1 MTVEQIIN
9 EILIEWAYRVN
20 NGTPSPKNSE
30 HISVLSEVLSE
41 MGLSAI
47 KDELLENLIGEET
60 KYKNPVLNK
69 IIKYKSDSGEDKE
82 GIVGNLLRL
91 KKGTPGRDAA
101 EKTLPPE
108 GTPERDS
115 MNKELGSQRGDTTQ
129 TPKAGDGE
137 KEQPKADA
145 DTQAAQAKM
154 FTSDPVA
161 KAAIE
166 KEKDTMDKVAKADA
180 EADSQ
185 NTFVNKIK
193 NKLKNWGNEEKKF
206 FQNGEHKPGSET
218 RRTLAQAVK
227 DKARGA
233 VKAIKQGVA
242 HEVHEFKEAGK
253 GVNKFFRGEPL
264 NEHEQKALKSVGIKI
279 ATTAVFGAAMGGLSH
294 GAAYFAKHVAVEFIP
309 HVVGET
315 LLKGVGRAAI
325 FADADGEAE
334 MEANMIKFAEMI
346 ADGMENMEMRPED
359 LEKIVD
365 GWNAHKAGIVY
376 ESVDLEEA
384 DGKQFVNPL
393 LNKTIKYKNA
403 KGEDAEGLIG
413 NLLRLPKEH
422 PGRQAAERQL
432 PPEGS
437 AERDQLNKDLGS
449 EKDGKEQPTNTQ
461 AGQQPQQPQQTQNMF
476 SNDPAM
482 KAMLDKE
489 KEVMAKLAKAGE
501 PAPKQSQ
508 QSGEDWSQG
517 KDGWE
522 ILDDERSKV
531 DNIRDYSDEEY
542 QNETGEYFDNDVTK
556 NVAPNAFTDEADM
569 IQKMKVAKPV
579 FLSAEEMQNMSNT
592 DVGDILAASEEGG
605 KEAMLKLGKERAQEY
620 GKDWDRLE
628 KGIASNSEVPAP
640 IALRDKN
647 GDLHLVAGNTRL
659 MSFTASGKK
668 LPVKVIDYDGEFNY
682 EGGSQKPTNTQF
694 QPIDAADVQSEI
706 PQADTD
712 AFSGQSTIDT
722 ISSEQKKQISM
733 KIDDLA
739 RMADEA
745 KAKGLNAPN
754 YNLCQVTVP
763 GTNLYC
769 DNNLG
774 IPREEMP
781 QFKGKPQAGSKAES
795 MPKDASGEVD
805 TEPVFREM
813 LAKKGIKIVD
823 TEIPSDA
830 LKATQSELVGA
841 KVAGMTKALE
851 KDPNHPKITAPIY
864 VSRDG
869 YVIDGH
875 HRWAA
880 MTSKAIKDGTPTNM
894 KVRVI
899 DMDAK
904 DIIPMANKFAE
915 EIGVAAKKA
924 DANSETP
931 SLPNDLQPKVT
942 DDKKGE
948 TAQTASGKRLYSL
961 GGGYYS
967 DTPNGD
973 AKYVR
978 TESVLERALV
988 HEDVDSLFLLF
999 EDTLTGFNA
1008 KGEEITVKV
1017 LPQKAVKTATAQAK
1031 KTAGSKKGEITKK
1044 YPPKTIKGEMQKLDS
1059 MDSLIASA
1067 DKDTKTRVNILK
1079 KNWLKYLNAD
1089 TKEEKIEALKE
1100 LAEYKLIEGHAGGK
1114 KIYLS
1119 ANTTLPYK
1127 HLTGSAGTSI
1137 TEEMNQLIIEA
1148 GIDVPLRGGAKDRA
1162 LADMSGKHNEAGVVS
1177 YLFPSDENK
1186 KAYADTQKSFKQ
1198 LGGDEA
1204 KFDKINKKAADSIK
1218 EKLPKGAKITGAQ
1231 QVGGIGKTE
1240 LMKLGIDPKVDPTD
1254 LIIYYEMPN
1263 GKTGIMKV
1271 SAKTY
1276 SDPKNITMKNSGV
1289 NNAGITYLGELGK
1302 ELDSK
1307 VSEMRKKFAWDD
1319 SMPEEKKAEQ
1329 KKNLKQSYLSE
1340 FSKIMVELSKTE
1352 QGQKQLTKM
1361 WKDVHGC
1368 GRDVYTQIINKNTGE
1383 VEVKS
1388 PDYYC
1393 NPKPPYEIKYDGV
1406 KLVINMGGQDDTFIQ
1421 IDMKTEDKGSPKL
1434 LFRHRTK

>member
-1 MTVEQIIN
+1 MTVENIIN
-9 EILIEWAYRVN
+9 EILIEWAYRVD
-20 NGTPSPKNSE
+20 NGTPSPKNDE

-47 KDELLENLIGEET
+47 KDELLQNLREEET
-60 KYKNPVLNK
+60 KYKNPALNK
-69 IIKYKSDSGEDKE
+69 IVKYKSKDGEDKE
-82 GIVGNLLRL
+82 GVVGNLLRL
-91 KKGTPGRDAA
+91 KRGTPGREAA

-115 MNKELGSQRGDTTQ
+115 MDNELGSQKKGTTQ
-129 TPKAGDGE
+129 AQKPSAE
-137 KEQPKADA
+137 KPAADA
-145 DTQAAQAKM
+145 DTKAAQSKM
-154 FTSDPVA
+154 FTDDPAA
-161 KAAIE
+161 KASVE
-166 KEKDTMDKVAKADA
+166 KEKDTMDKIAKADA
-180 EADSQ
+180 EADSE
-185 NTFVNKIK
+185 NSFVNKLK
-193 NKLKNWGNEEKKF
+193 NKLKSWGSEEKKF

-218 RRTLAQAVK
+218 RRTLGQAIK
-227 DKARGA
+227 DKANGA
-233 VKAIKQGVA
+233 IKAIKQGAA

-253 GVNKFFRGEPL
+253 GVQKFFKGEPL
-264 NEHEQKALKSVGIKI
+264 DDHEWKAVKSVGIKI

-334 MEANMIKFAEMI
+334 TEANMIKFAEMI
-346 ADGMENMEMRPED
+346 ADGIENMEMSPED

-365 GWNAHKAGIVY
+365 GWNTHKAGIVY
-376 ESVDLEEA
+376 ESIEEA
-384 DGKQFVNPL
+384 DGKQFVNPV
-393 LNKTIKYKNA
+393 LNKVIKYKNA

-437 AERDQLNKDLGS
+437 QERDQLNKDLGS
-449 EKDGKEQPTNTQ
+449 EKDGKEQPSAETQ
-461 AGQQPQQPQQTQNMF
+461 PQAQQPEPQQTKSMY
-476 SNDPAM
+476 SDDPAM

-489 KEVMAKLAKAGE
+489 KEVMAKLAKVDE
-501 PAPKQSQ
+501 PTTPTKTTEPTDK
-508 QSGEDWSQG
+508 SG
-517 KDGWE
+517 
-522 ILDDERSKV
+522 
-531 DNIRDYSDEEY
+531 
-542 QNETGEYFDNDVTK
+542 
-556 NVAPNAFTDEADM
+556 
-569 IQKMKVAKPV
+569 
-579 FLSAEEMQNMSNT
+579 
-592 DVGDILAASEEGG
+592 
-605 KEAMLKLGKERAQEY
+605 
-620 GKDWDRLE
+620 
-628 KGIASNSEVPAP
+628 
-640 IALRDKN
+640 
-647 GDLHLVAGNTRL
+647 
-659 MSFTASGKK
+659 
-668 LPVKVIDYDGEFNY
+668 
-682 EGGSQKPTNTQF
+682 F

-712 AFSGQSTIDT
+712 AFSGFSTIDT
-722 ISSEQKKQISM
+722 ISAEQMKSISM

-754 YNLCQVTVP
+754 FNLCKITVP

-813 LAKKGIKIVD
+813 LAKKGIKVVD
-823 TEIPSDA
+823 TEVPSDA

-851 KDPNHPKITAPIY
+851 KDPEHPKITAPIY

-924 DANSETP
+924 DANAEAPT
-931 SLPNDLQPKVT
+931 LPKDLQPKVT

-967 DTPNGD
+967 DKPGGE
-973 AKYVR
+973 AKYIR
-978 TESVLERALV
+978 TESVLEKALV
-988 HEDVDSLFLLF
+988 QEDVQSLFLLF
-999 EDTLTGFNA
+999 EETLSGVTG
-1008 KGEEITVKV
+1008 KGERITVKV

-1031 KTAGSKKGEITKK
+1031 KVAGAGKEEISKKFSNQ
-1044 YPPKTIKGEMQKLDS
+1044 TIKKEVEKLNT
-1059 MDSLIASA
+1059 MDSLVVSS
-1067 DKDTKTRVNILK
+1067 DKETKTRVNILK

-1089 TKEEKIEALKE
+1089 TKEKKIEALKE
-1100 LAEYKLIEGHAGGK
+1100 MAEYNLIEGHAGGK

-1127 HLTGSAGTSI
+1127 HLTGGAGTTV
-1137 TEEMNQLIIEA
+1137 TEEMNQLIIDA

-1177 YLFPSDENK
+1177 YIFSSKENK
-1186 KAYADTQKSFKQ
+1186 DAYAATQKSFKE
-1198 LGGDEA
+1198 LGGDEP
-1204 KFDKINKKAADSIK
+1204 KFDKINKKAAESIK
-1218 EKLPKGAKITGAQ
+1218 ELLPKGSKITGAQ
-1231 QVGGIGKTE
+1231 QVGGVGKTA

-1254 LIIYYEMPN
+1254 LVVHYTNPS
-1263 GKTGIMKV
+1263 GKQDIMKV

-1289 NNAGITYLGELGK
+1289 TNAGEVYLGSIGK
-1302 ELDSK
+1302 SVDDQ
-1307 VSEMRKKFAWDD
+1307 VSLWRKKYAWND
-1319 SMPEEKKAEQ
+1319 SMTEEQKAEK
-1329 KKNLKQSYLSE
+1329 KKNLKQEYLSA
-1340 FSKIMVELSKTE
+1340 FSKKMVELSKTE

-1368 GRDVYTQIINKNTGE
+1368 GKNVYTQIINKNTGE

-1406 KLVINMGGQDDTFIQ
+1406 KLVINMGGQDNTFIQ

>member
-1 MTVEQIIN
+1 MTVSQIIN
-9 EILIEWAYRVN
+9 EILVEWAYRVD
-20 NGTPSPKNSE
+20 NGMPSPKNPE

-41 MGLSAI
+41 MGLYEI
-47 KDELLENLIGEET
+47 KDDLLQNLREEET
-60 KYKNPVLNK
+60 KFRTPALNK
-69 IIKYKSDSGEDKE
+69 IVRYKSDDGEDKE
-82 GIVGNLLRL
+82 GVVGNLLRL
-91 KKGTPGRDAA
+91 KKGSPGRDAA
-101 EKTLPPE
+101 EKVLPPE

-115 MNKELGSQRGDTTQ
+115 MNKELGSQKGDKTEPTK
-129 TPKAGDGE
+129 TGGDG
-137 KEQPKADA
+137 KEAPKADTQ
-145 DTQAAQAKM
+145 TQAQM
-154 FTSDPVA
+154 FTADPTA

-193 NKLKNWGNEEKKF
+193 NKLKNWGDEEKKF
-206 FQNGEHKPGSET
+206 FEKGEHKPGSET
-218 RRTLAQAVK
+218 RRTIGQAIK
-227 DKARGA
+227 DKAKGA
-233 VKAIKQGVA
+233 IKAIKQGAA

-253 GVNKFFRGEPL
+253 GVQKFFKGEPL
-264 NEHEQKALKSVGIKI
+264 DDHEKKALKSVGIKI

-346 ADGMENMEMRPED
+346 ADGLENMEMSPED

-365 GWNAHKAGIVY
+365 GWNSHKAGIVY
-376 ESVDLEEA
+376 ESIEEA

-403 KGEDAEGLIG
+403 KGEDAEGIIG
-413 NLLRLPKEH
+413 NLLRLPKDN
-422 PGRQAAERQL
+422 PGRIEAEKQL

-437 AERDQLNKDLGS
+437 PEREKLNKDLGS
-449 EKDGKEQPTNTQ
+449 EKDGKEQPSGETQ
-461 AGQQPQQPQQTQNMF
+461 PQAQQPEPQQTKSMY
-476 SNDPAM
+476 SDDPAM

-489 KEVMAKLAKAGE
+489 KEVMAKLAKVGE
-501 PAPKQSQ
+501 PTTPTKSTSEPTEEPK
-508 QSGEDWSQG
+508 
-517 KDGWE
+517 
-522 ILDDERSKV
+522 
-531 DNIRDYSDEEY
+531 
-542 QNETGEYFDNDVTK
+542 
-556 NVAPNAFTDEADM
+556 
-569 IQKMKVAKPV
+569 
-579 FLSAEEMQNMSNT
+579 
-592 DVGDILAASEEGG
+592 
-605 KEAMLKLGKERAQEY
+605 
-620 GKDWDRLE
+620 
-628 KGIASNSEVPAP
+628 
-640 IALRDKN
+640 DKN
-647 GDLHLVAGNTRL
+647 
-659 MSFTASGKK
+659 
-668 LPVKVIDYDGEFNY
+668 E
-682 EGGSQKPTNTQF
+682 F
-694 QPIDAADVQSEI
+694 QPINSADVQSEI
-706 PQADTD
+706 PQADPD
-712 AFSGQSTIDT
+712 AFSGQSTIDAIPT
-722 ISSEQKKQISM
+722 KEKMDISM

-739 RMADEA
+739 KLADEA

-754 YNLCQVTVP
+754 FNLCQITVP

-769 DNNLG
+769 DDNLG

-781 QFKGKPQAGSKAES
+781 QFKGKPQPGSKAES
-795 MPKDASGEVD
+795 MPTDSNGEVD

-813 LAKKGIKIVD
+813 LAKRGVKIVD

-851 KDPNHPKITAPIY
+851 NDPNHPKITAPIY

-880 MTSKAIKDGTPTNM
+880 MTSKAIKDGSPTNM

-924 DANSETP
+924 DANAEAP
-931 SLPNDLQPKVT
+931 SLSSDLQPKVT

-967 DTPNGD
+967 DTAGGD

-978 TESVLERALV
+978 TESVLRKALV
-988 HEDVDSLFLLF
+988 EEDVNSLFLLF
-999 EDTLTGFNA
+999 EDTLTGVTG
-1008 KGEEITVKV
+1008 KGETITVKV

-1031 KTAGSKKGEITKK
+1031 AISTMNGAGEITKK
-1044 YPPKTIKGEMQKLDS
+1044 YPAQTIKKEVEKLNT
-1059 MDSLIASA
+1059 MDSLVVSA
-1067 DKDTKTRVNILK
+1067 DKETKTRVNVLK
-1079 KNWLKYLNAD
+1079 KNWLKYLNAE
-1089 TKEEKIEALKE
+1089 TKEQKIEALRE
-1100 LAEYKLIEGHAGGK
+1100 MAEYNLIEGHAGGK

-1127 HLTGSAGTSI
+1127 HLTGSSGTSI
-1137 TEEMNQLIIEA
+1137 TEEMNQLIVSA

-1162 LADMSGKHNEAGVVS
+1162 LADMSGKHNEAGVVA
-1177 YLFPSDENK
+1177 YLFPSNENK
-1186 KAYADTQKSFKQ
+1186 KAYSDTQKTFKE
-1198 LGGDEA
+1198 LGGDEP
-1204 KFDKINKKAADSIK
+1204 KFDRINKKAAESIQAM
-1218 EKLPKGAKITGAQ
+1218 LPAGSKITGAQ
-1231 QVGGIGKTE
+1231 QVGGVGKTA

-1254 LIIYYEMPN
+1254 LVVYYTTPS
-1263 GKTGIMKV
+1263 GKTGVMKI

-1289 NNAGITYLGELGK
+1289 GNAGEVYLGTIGK
-1302 ELDSK
+1302 SIDEQ
-1307 VSEMRKKFAWDD
+1307 VAGWRKEFAWDD
-1319 SMPEEKKAEQ
+1319 SMTEEQKAEK
-1329 KKNLKQSYLSE
+1329 KKNLKQKYLSE
-1340 FSKIMVELSKTE
+1340 FSQKMVELSKTE
-1352 QGQKQLTKM
+1352 AGQKQLTKM

-1368 GRDVYTQIINKNTGE
+1368 GKDVYTQIINKNTGD
-1383 VEVKS
+1383 VQIKS

-1406 KLVINMGGQDDTFIQ
+1406 KLVINMGGQDNNFIQ